1 MKTKIAFTLLMLL
14 PALVLLGGCSQ
25 ALVPIPPAANA
36 AITTPDP
43 CTTENLPG
51 EVGKINSIMQEFD
64 TAAVIA
70 ASTPREQLTDSI
82 AALQRIRRNAEDLPT
97 PDCLKTLKETQL
109 AHMNI
114 VIETLISFID
124 NANQESID
132 QGILLARQ
140 LHNQYLVEM
149 AKLLGVTVA
158 PLNNTPIP

>member
-1 MKTKIAFTLLMLL
+1 MKTKATFILLMLL
-14 PALVLLGGCSQ
+14 PSLALLSGCSQ
-25 ALVPIPPAANA
+25 ALIPISPVTSAATA
-36 AITTPDP
+36 TPDP
-43 CTTENLPG
+43 CATENLPG
-51 EVGKINSIMQEFD
+51 EVRKINSIMQEFD

-70 ASTPREQLTDSI
+70 ASAPREQLTAPI
-82 AALQRIRRNAEDLPT
+82 AELQRIRRNAEDLPT
-97 PDCLKTLKETQL
+97 PACLKTLKETQL

-114 VIETLISFID
+114 VIETLMAFMD
-124 NANQESID
+124 NANQETTD